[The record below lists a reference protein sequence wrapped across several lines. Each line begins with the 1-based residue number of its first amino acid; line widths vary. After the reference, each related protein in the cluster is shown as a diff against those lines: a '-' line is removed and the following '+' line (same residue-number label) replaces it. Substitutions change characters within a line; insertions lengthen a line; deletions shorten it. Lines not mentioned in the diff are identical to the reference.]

1 MRHLPITKEEVWNTA
16 KSLYRRMTEPYY
28 QGVAAELS
36 FFFLLSMVPL
46 SLVTAELLGVFSLS
60 TDLLTSMAGEYVSEE
75 ITGSLARFLKYQP
88 SGTMNLLF
96 LGIALWS
103 ASKAQFSMIRIANY
117 TFTGE
122 SKGHGFVRER
132 VRSMITVFL
141 TIALL
146 VFSLVI
152 LVYGEPLVRAVGFY
166 LDRMLA
172 IPLEFNR
179 AWYLLRW
186 PVGIAFFLFVVSL
199 VFYLLPTRR
208 IPYKNIIPGSVVT
221 SAGMMV
227 ATWAYSYYTANF
239 ARYDVLYGS
248 LGSIIGFMMWFY
260 LLGYI
265 FVVGIVLNSILF
277 GLRGR
282 EAGAPK

>member
-1 MRHLPITKEEVWNTA
+1 MAMSARKRQNLI
-16 KSLYRRMTEPYY
+16 
-28 QGVAAELS
+28 
-36 FFFLLSMVPL
+36 
-46 SLVTAELLGVFSLS
+46 LG
-60 TDLLTSMAGEYVSEE
+60 
-75 ITGSLARFLKYQP
+75 LA
-88 SGTMNLLF
+88 
-96 LGIALWS
+96 
-103 ASKAQFSMIRIANY
+103 
-117 TFTGE
+117 
-122 SKGHGFVRER
+122 
-132 VRSMITVFL
+132 FL
-141 TIALL
+141 TPNIIGFLTFAFIPL

-172 IPLEFNR
+172 VPLEFNR

-227 ATWAYSYYTANF
+227 ATWTYSYYTANF

-265 FVVGIVLNSILF
+265 FVVGIVLNSLLF